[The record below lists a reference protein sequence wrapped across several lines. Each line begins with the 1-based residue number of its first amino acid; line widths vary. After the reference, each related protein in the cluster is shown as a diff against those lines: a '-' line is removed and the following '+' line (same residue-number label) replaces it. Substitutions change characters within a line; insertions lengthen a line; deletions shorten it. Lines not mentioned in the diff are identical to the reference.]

1 VSLFLKNYLCNQFQF
16 NPVVKTNKEIF
27 TEKLQSVIENRE
39 LVKLSLTAKKD
50 KESDLKKMIV
60 TAVELKKGFSLNFVY
75 RHNTKDITKNY
86 DISEGIE
93 LIKKAIDADFNNAEI
108 HTTNEML
115 NLYTLPNGKN
125 QLKSST
131 SKVVTP
137 LIFTHDKVKDR
148 LIELKNNIYL
158 RELGVVNADFELR
171 REMSDKYH
179 QINKYIELLAPNL
192 NELSLPE
199 NFHVV
204 DMGSG
209 KGYLTF
215 ALYDY
220 LVNTLKLTPAMTGV
234 EFREDLV
241 RICNDIASKAKFE
254 GLKFEK
260 GTIADTKLD
269 KIDVLIALH
278 ACDTATDDA
287 IFRGIQSDAS
297 LIVCAPCC
305 HKQIRKAMNVTNELG
320 NITKF
325 GILKERQ
332 AEIITDT
339 IRAMIMEVHGY
350 KTNVFEFISLEHTPK
365 NVMIVGKKT
374 TKNPDKQK
382 ISDHISAIK
391 KVYGIEKHYL
401 ETLLNI

>member
-1 VSLFLKNYLCNQFQF
+1 MK
-16 NPVVKTNKEIF
+16 PNKQIF
-27 TEKLQSVIENRE
+27 IEKLQSAIDSKE
-39 LVKLSLTAKKD
+39 LIKLSLTAKKE
-50 KESDLKKMIV
+50 KSSDLKKIIV
-60 TAVELKKGFSLNFVY
+60 TAAELKKGYCLNFVY

-86 DISEGIE
+86 DIVEGID
-93 LIKKAIDADFNNAEI
+93 LISKAIDNNFNNGELLS
-108 HTTNEML
+108 TNNNI
-115 NLYTLPNGKN
+115 NLYTLPNGKI

-131 SKVVTP
+131 STVQPPTT
-137 LIFTHDKVKDR
+137 FTHDRIKDK
-148 LIELKNNIYL
+148 LIDLKNNIYL
-158 RELGVVNADFELR
+158 RELGIINADFELR
-171 REMSDKYH
+171 REMSDKYR

-192 NELSLPE
+192 SELSLQE

-220 LVNTLKLTPAMTGV
+220 LTNNLKLAVNMTGV

-241 RICNDIASKAKFE
+241 NTCNAIAEKANFSR
-254 GLKFEK
+254 LKFEK
-260 GTIADTKLD
+260 GTIVDTTLE
-269 KIDVLIALH
+269 KIDILIALH

-287 IFRGIQSDAS
+287 IYRGIQSNAA

-305 HKQIRKAMNVTNELG
+305 HKQIRKAMNVTSELS

-339 IRAMIMEVHGY
+339 LRAMIMEADGY
-350 KTNVFEFISLEHTPK
+350 KTNVFEFISLDHTPK

-374 TKNPDKQK
+374 KSNPDKQQ
-382 ISDHISAIK
+382 ILDNVAALK
-391 KVYGIEKHYL
+391 KMYGIEKHYL